1 MHSQPSRRT
10 LEEGGKRKVEAAE
23 DSWKQLETAA
33 PEVIVM
39 MMKTAVGWH
48 IELEFDE
55 DDNRTRA
62 AALVRLPDGSE
73 VRAHGY
79 ASRHPSDSN
88 QPRVGEEV
96 AGARA
101 LNELAMKLLTKAHDE
116 IDEASGR
123 TSYPLT

>member
-1 MHSQPSRRT
+1 MTQTTQSQP
-10 LEEGGKRKVEAAE
+10 AA
-23 DSWKQLETAA
+23 
-33 PEVIVM
+33 VHGM
-39 MMKTAVGWH
+39 TAVGWH
-48 IELEFDE
+48 VEIEFEE
-55 DDNRTRA
+55 DDHRTRA
-62 AALVRLPDGSE
+62 AALLRLPDGNE

-123 TSYPLT
+123 TSHPLR

>member
-1 MHSQPSRRT
+1 M
-10 LEEGGKRKVEAAE
+10 EAAE
-23 DSWKQLETAA
+23 DSWKRLETAA

-39 MMKTAVGWH
+39 TMKTAVGWH

>member
-1 MHSQPSRRT
+1 MPR
-10 LEEGGKRKVEAAE
+10 V
-23 DSWKQLETAA
+23 
-33 PEVIVM
+33 
-39 MMKTAVGWH
+39 AVGWH
-48 IELEFDE
+48 IDLEFEE
-55 DDNRTRA
+55 DAHRTRA
-62 AALVRLPDGSE
+62 AALVRLSDGTE

-79 ASRHPSDSN
+79 ASRHPSDED
-88 QPRVGEEV
+88 QQRVGEEI